1 MESEII
7 VPENR
12 PGSRYIRTRMQFTRT
27 APNTAEAR
35 ADVHQMSAGAL
46 TTDKPSFWRTVRLA
60 LIGTPIPTEQA
71 LHERI
76 GKAKALAVLSS
87 DALSSVAYGTEAS
100 LAVLITAGVGS
111 MNVNLLLGATVVLLL
126 AIVAFSYR
134 QTIFHYPNGG
144 GSYIVAKDNLNVH
157 FGLVAAAA
165 LLIDYVLTVSVSIS
179 SGVDAL
185 VSSFGQLAP
194 YNVPIGV
201 GLIVLMVI
209 VNLRGVRES
218 GTIFAAPTYVF
229 VGSFMFMIVVGLFRA
244 IASPGGLVHNIAA
257 GPSTIIPN
265 GAFDHLSAFLILTA
279 FASGCSAMTGT
290 EAISN
295 GVPIF
300 KQPQSKN
307 AAQTLI
313 AMAVLLGIMY
323 GGTTFLAW
331 RFGISPQAN
340 SNPTVIH
347 QLAQTF
353 FGGWLGWFTYFFD
366 FATTAILV
374 LAANTSFA
382 DFPRLS
388 SILARDDYLPHI
400 FSAQGDRLAFN
411 TGILVLAS
419 LSAVLLVVFHGNTEA
434 LINLYAL
441 GVFAAFTLSQSGMVR
456 RWVRTKEPGWRQGL
470 AINLLGALATGI
482 VTIIIG
488 VSKFDRGAW
497 IVVILIPL
505 LYLLFESIHRH
516 YHHVRDV
523 ALTIP
528 VRKFNTAKHLVIV
541 PIAQLDNLA
550 LRGLAYARAL
560 SPYVIA
566 VHVALTTEEAEQIRA
581 KWERLVASSTILR
594 NGPPL
599 TEIEPEPI
607 NKESAQAFLGPFT
620 GPELVI
626 VDSPYR
632 ALTKPIVQFIDALQ
646 RTYPDELITVV
657 LPEFVT
663 THFWESALHNQ
674 TVLRLKLALLGRP
687 HVVTANVPYRLIP
700 GDQPKPARL
709 DG

>member
-7 VPENR
+7 EHR
-12 PGSRYIRTRMQFTRT
+12 PGRRYIRTRLQFTRT
-27 APNTAEAR
+27 SPNTTEAR
-35 ADVHQMSAGAL
+35 TDIHLVSAPEL
-46 TTDKPSFWRTVRLA
+46 TTEKPSFWRRLRTV
-60 LIGTPIPTEQA
+60 LIGTPIPTELA
-71 LHERI
+71 MHERI

-87 DALSSVAYGTEAS
+87 DALSSVAYATEAS
-100 LAVLITAGVGS
+100 LAVLITAGYGAMS
-111 MNVNLLLGATVVLLL
+111 YNLLLGASVVLLMS
-126 AIVAFSYR
+126 IVAFSYR

-165 LLIDYVLTVSVSIS
+165 LLIDYVLTVSVSIAA
-179 SGVDAL
+179 GVDAL
-185 VSSFGQLAP
+185 VSSFSQLAP
-194 YNVPIGV
+194 YNVAIAV
-201 GLIVLMVI
+201 ALIALMVI

-218 GTIFAAPTYVF
+218 GTIFAAPTYIF
-229 VGSFMFMIVVGLFRA
+229 VGSFLFMIAVGLVRA
-244 IASPGGLVHNIAA
+244 ITSPGGLLHALPA
-257 GPSTIIPN
+257 GPSNFIPH
-265 GAFDHLSAFLILTA
+265 GAVDHLSVFLILTA

-300 KQPQSKN
+300 KQPQAKN

-313 AMAVLLGIMY
+313 WMAVLLGTMY
-323 GGTTFLAW
+323 AGTTFLAW
-331 RFGISPQAN
+331 RFGISPQVN
-340 SNPTVIH
+340 SNPTLIH
-347 QLAQTF
+347 QLAQTL
-353 FGGWLGWFTYFFD
+353 FGGWIGWFTYFFD

-374 LAANTSFA
+374 LAANTSFQ

-388 SILARDDYLPHI
+388 SILARDDYMPHI

-411 TGILVLAS
+411 TGIIVLAT
-419 LSAVLLVVFHGNTEA
+419 LSAVLLIIFHGNTEA

-441 GVFAAFTLSQSGMVR
+441 GVFTAFTLSQSGMVR
-456 RWVRTKEPGWRQGL
+456 RWLRTKEPGWPQGL
-470 AINLLGALATGI
+470 AVNLLGAVATGI

-505 LYLLFESIHRH
+505 IYLLFEGIHRH
-516 YHHVRDV
+516 YHHVREV

-528 VRKFNTAKHLVIV
+528 VRKFGAVKHLVVV
-541 PIAQLDNLA
+541 PIARLDNLA

-566 VHVALTTEEAEQIRA
+566 VHVALTPEEAEQIRTD
-581 KWERLVASSTILR
+581 WEHLVTSSKILR
-594 NGPPL
+594 AGPSL
-599 TEIEPEPI
+599 AEIEPDAAENEPAEGFI
-607 NKESAQAFLGPFT
+607 GPLT

-626 VDSPYR
+626 IESPYR
-632 ALTKPIVQFIDALQ
+632 ALTRPIVQFIDALQ
-646 RTYPDELITVV
+646 RAYPHELITVV

-674 TVLRLKLALLGRP
+674 TVLRLKLALWRRP
-687 HVVTANVPYRLIP
+687 RVVTANVPYIP
-700 GDQPKPARL
+700 GDQPEPNQMTPA
-709 DG
+709 G